1 MFVVCPS
8 CAGPFR
14 IPADQIAPLVQIAC
28 PHCEFRM
35 ILDFEAAND
44 PSLVEPGQLLAQ
56 GFETA
61 EQYFSVYSHIG
72 PQTEVKPRP
81 VAEPAR
87 PVEPVAQPKAPPT
100 TPPAQVRPVQVAKT
114 PTGPQPTLKTPTGP
128 QPTVKTTSGP
138 QPVVDA
144 PVAAAPVA
152 APVEAAA
159 PKQVGN
165 KTIIRTPDKPKALE
179 PNRPE
184 ATSRP
189 SSQPTVRAG
198 RGSDMVTEPATPA
211 VETEAAAKRPPHT
224 PPAATAVSNAPS
236 TEPATQPK
244 AEDIAAQSGSHPAK
258 PAEPKVETKPV
269 ETKPEPTKPPESET
283 KPAVPPTTEGGGNT
297 MMIVIIVVVLA
308 IIVAVVM
315 MNR

>member
-1 MFVVCPS
+1 MFIVCPS
-8 CAGPFR
+8 CSGPYR

-44 PSLVEPGQLLAQ
+44 PSLVEPGQLMAQ

-81 VAEPAR
+81 VEPAR
-87 PVEPVAQPKAPPT
+87 PAEPVVQAKAPPT
-100 TPPAQVRPVQVAKT
+100 TPPVQVRPVQVAKT

-138 QPVVDA
+138 QPVVEAPIAAA
-144 PVAAAPVA
+144 PVAPVA

-159 PKQVGN
+159 PKHAGS

-184 ATSRP
+184 AGSSRP

-211 VETEAAAKRPPHT
+211 LLSAGVCRIPNTTTPFAISRPRSR
-224 PPAATAVSNAPS
+224 AC
-236 TEPATQPK
+236 
-244 AEDIAAQSGSHPAK
+244 
-258 PAEPKVETKPV
+258 
-269 ETKPEPTKPPESET
+269 
-283 KPAVPPTTEGGGNT
+283 
-297 MMIVIIVVVLA
+297 
-308 IIVAVVM
+308 
-315 MNR
+315 R